1 MQTRRPP
8 ELNPALLPPGTAVG
22 SWRVRAWAGGGVHG
36 AVYQAVPWNDE
47 RANPVALKLA
57 LLPRD
62 PRFARE
68 VELLSRVRHP
78 HIPRLRDSGTWQH
91 PGGTLHPFLVM
102 DWVDGTPL
110 YDWAQQFRPS
120 SQQVLRLLAQVAR
133 ALQALHSQ
141 GCLHRDVKG
150 GNVLV
155 HPSGHRALL
164 TDFGSGRYPDAA
176 TLTPGTLPP
185 GTPAYR
191 SPEACLFELQFFR
204 DPQAHYAAQPTDDL
218 YALGVTAYRL
228 VTGEYPELAEP
239 SKDASGIWHLEG
251 IASPAP
257 RALNPRVAPQL
268 NALILRMLSV
278 QPQERGSAEELAKA
292 MEQAAEHPLPET
304 TQSLF
309 PQEMTEETAPVA
321 QKSPLTPEAT
331 EPIGHPAH
339 RRNGLSRL
347 ATVAVLLSLGAWAGW
362 IARGQTPEPPAV
374 VRQKSGGAHE
384 EDGVPSGLGDA
395 AATASSV
402 ASPNSST
409 PGVLAE
415 DTPPTPVPGQ
425 MRPDAK
431 GRCPHK
437 RQIALNGSCWV
448 ELEREKCEALNL
460 PVYKGTC
467 YMPVFPPK
475 RPPTSTPATQP

>member
-22 SWRVRAWAGGGVHG
+22 SWRVVAWAGGGVHG
-36 AVYQAVPWNDE
+36 AVYQAVPLDDE
-47 RANPVALKLA
+47 RASPMALKLA

-62 PRFARE
+62 ARFARE

-91 PGGTLHPFLVM
+91 PRGTLHPYLVI
-102 DWVDGTPL
+102 DWVDGAPL
-110 YDWAQQFRPS
+110 YDWAQQLRPS
-120 SQQVLRLLAQVAR
+120 SQQVLRLLAQLAR
-133 ALQALHSQ
+133 ALQALHAQ

-155 HPSGHRALL
+155 HHSGNQALL
-164 TDFGSGRYPDAA
+164 TDFGSSRYPDAA
-176 TLTPGTLPP
+176 TLTPSTLPP

-204 DPQAHYAAQPTDDL
+204 DPQARYAAQPTDDL

-228 VTGEYPELAEP
+228 VTGEYPEFAEP
-239 SKDASGIWHLEG
+239 TKNAAGIWHLEG

-278 QPQERGSAEELAKA
+278 QPQERGTAEELAVA
-292 MEQAAEHPLPET
+292 MEQAAKHSHPEL

-309 PQEMTEETAPVA
+309 PQEEPVA
-321 QKSPLTPEAT
+321 QAPPLTPDAT
-331 EPIGHPAH
+331 EPIKYPAH
-339 RRNGLSRL
+339 RWTWLPRI
-347 ATVAVLLSLGAWAGW
+347 ATAAVLLALGAWTGW
-362 IARGQTPEPPAV
+362 IARGTSPAPTAV
-374 VRQKSGGAHE
+374 IGQKAGVAQGK
-384 EDGVPSGLGDA
+384 DGVASGVGDA
-395 AATASSV
+395 AATASSA
-402 ASPNSST
+402 ASPNSAT

-437 RQIALNGSCWV
+437 QQIALNGNCWV
-448 ELEREKCEALNL
+448 ELEREKCEALDL
-460 PVYKGTC
+460 PTYKGMC
-467 YMPVFPPK
+467 YMPVFSPK